1 MILMQFILSKSLR
14 MLFFFF
20 NFHTFRSDFLRIKYK
35 TRQSLP
41 PNITIE
47 YSVVRMILKS
57 LY

>member
-14 MLFFFF
+14 MLFFF

-41 PNITIE
+41 PNIIIE